1 MVRCFVISQCFRIF
15 VVVAT
20 IAALK
25 GYDSLRPTPVLGNSP
40 LSHLMLI
47 LDVSVR
53 SSTRRGQSIILIIRG
68 NLLSIT
74 MTVINLPTV
83 QLRRLVVSAGR
94 GAASWLPFAL
104 FFMVLV
110 FDELRREWIKGDLL
124 LAGAVRAS
132 KAERLDIILII
143 VVFFASQSKSLL
155 LIAAAVDIFAVRLVL
170 LISRAKGVELGN
182 AVLFLYDY
190 CGCCSRGGIVHYWG

>member
-1 MVRCFVISQCFRIF
+1 
-15 VVVAT
+15 
-20 IAALK
+20 
-25 GYDSLRPTPVLGNSP
+25 
-40 LSHLMLI
+40 MLI

-53 SSTRRGQSIILIIRG
+53 SSTRRGQPIILIIRS
-68 NLLSIT
+68 NLLPIT

-104 FFMVLV
+104 FFMVLVLV

-155 LIAAAVDIFAVRLVL
+155 LIAAAVDIFAVGLVL

>member
-74 MTVINLPTV
+74 MTVINLSTV

-94 GAASWLPFAL
+94 GAASWLHFAL